1 MNSPTHKH
9 TTLQPNELPSACAP
23 VHTFYATTRHI
34 ASWYCCWCCCCLY
47 CCSGLADSGINV
59 ERVSARVISV
69 YVAVV
74 VKLCCDCYTVGKS
87 SVVDFSRQRLAY
99 HVRPASC
106 SLPAN
111 GVPLVYA
118 TTTTGANTQAY
129 HTYSI
134 IRVCLSVAVC
144 LLLE

>member
-1 MNSPTHKH
+1 MNSPTHNH
-9 TTLQPNELPSACAP
+9 TALQQTKLPSVRAP

-34 ASWYCCWCCCCLY
+34 ASLYYCCCFY

-106 SLPAN
+106 PLTAN
-111 GVPLVYA
+111 GVPLAYA

-129 HTYSI
+129 QRTPLYGC
-134 IRVCLSVAVC
+134 VCPRLFACC
-144 LLLE
+144 LND